1 MPDPSLILIVAD
13 RARGRLVRAFERR
26 GHRVRRATPATALE
40 AASAGAEAVVLEA
53 PRTTVLALSRRLKTR
68 FQMPFLPVV
77 ALGTPPR
84 LRPEEAAPD
93 AWLAPD
99 TKGRDV
105 AERVE
110 ELVRIRR
117 AEREMVRLNAALA
130 ELAAENGR
138 LYDRARRDAEATAL
152 LLRELQHRVR
162 NNLATIQALLVL
174 ERHRVPPRAL
184 AEALDVAIARLRSMA
199 ALQDS
204 LRPHTTDVELGGL
217 ARAVAQG
224 AIEVFGA
231 SSHVECEVA
240 GTAWLPAR
248 RASAVAIV
256 LNELITNALKHAA
269 ARHVHVDI
277 AENAE
282 GVALEISDDGCGMPP
297 EHEGGSGLT
306 IVRAVVRNELAG
318 RLSYVNAA
326 TGTRVRITVPSDEPT
341 QGSRNV
347 AAPAVG
353 SR

>member
-1 MPDPSLILIVAD
+1 MPDPSLILIVAT
-13 RARGRLVRAFERR
+13 RARARLARAFERR
-26 GHRVRRATPATALE
+26 GHVVRRATPEEAVE
-40 AASAGAEAVVLEA
+40 AAGGGVEAVVIEA
-53 PRTTVLALSRRLKTR
+53 PRPAVLALSRRLKTR
-68 FQMPFLPVV
+68 FQMPFLPLV
-77 ALGTPPR
+77 AIGT
-84 LRPEEAAPD
+84 RPQHEPDAAAPD
-93 AWLAPD
+93 AWLAPE
-99 TKGRDV
+99 TKGSDV

-174 ERHRVPPRAL
+174 ERHRSPPRAL
-184 AEALDVAIARLRSMA
+184 TEALDVAIARLRSMA

-204 LRPHTTDVELGGL
+204 LRPHTTEVELGGL

-231 SSHVECEVA
+231 ASHVECDVA
-240 GTAWLPAR
+240 GAARLPAR

-269 ARHVHVDI
+269 AREVRVDI
-277 AENAE
+277 AEGPE
-282 GVALEISDDGCGMPP
+282 GVSIEVSDDGCGMPADRT
-297 EHEGGSGLT
+297 GGSGLT

-318 RLSYVNAA
+318 QMSYVDAPS
-326 TGTRVRITVPSDEPT
+326 GTCVRITVP
-341 QGSRNV
+341 
-347 AAPAVG
+347 AAE
-353 SR
+353 R